1 MKQGIII
8 ENISNIFKIIC
19 ENELYTCDA
28 RGKLKKDDIKPVVG
42 DKVNFEITKIE
53 EKTGRPLGNT
63 ATGSPT
69 RI

>member
-42 DKVNFEITKIE
+42 DKVNFETTK
-53 EKTGRPLGNT
+53 
-63 ATGSPT
+63 
-69 RI
+69 